1 MPTPIHILHIEDEPF
16 DTEMLYSM
24 LTRDGLVCEI
34 SRVETRE
41 ELMAAL
47 EQQDP
52 DIILSDF
59 SLPQFDGYAALAVRQ
74 EVCPE
79 IPFIIISGTLGE
91 EAAIEAFARG
101 ATDYILKA
109 RLERLSPS
117 VQRALREAQE
127 RAERRKAEAEL
138 RLAHQRLRFH
148 LENTPLLVVE
158 WNSDFR
164 ITYWSPQA
172 EAVFGWTADE
182 VLGKDP
188 DEIGIV
194 YIEDREA
201 VAALMMQLLEGDVVQ
216 ISAQNRNYRKD
227 GSVIWCDW
235 HNSVLK
241 DEQGNLISI
250 LSLGLDITSRK
261 RIEEERALLLARE
274 QAAREQAEAA
284 NRAKDEFLAAVSH
297 ELRTPLT
304 PVLGWLRM
312 LRGEKLDAQHVSKAM
327 EKIEQNVRAEIRL
340 VEDLLD
346 ASRIITGKLQ
356 LDLRPLDLSSVVSAS
371 VESMRP
377 AAEARNITL
386 MQKFDPLVGMISGD
400 ADRLRQVIWNLL
412 SNAIKFTPPQGTVS
426 LSVENVQSHIE
437 ITVSD
442 TGQGIDPEF
451 LPHVFD
457 RFRQAD
463 GSPSR
468 KYGGLGLGLAI
479 VRHLVEL
486 HGGTV
491 QASSQGPGMG
501 SAFMVRLPPLV
512 YRRSVHESRRSLNAD
527 AGKIFKANLTLSGLR
542 VLAVDDDPDTLELV
556 SFVLEQADAQVLTAT
571 TAEAAVSLFEKEK
584 VDVLVSDIAMPGT
597 DGYQLIIRIREI
609 AQARGQ
615 RIPAIALT
623 AFTRT
628 EDRLRA
634 LSAGF
639 QMHLPKP
646 IEPAELLAV
655 VASLTSDVVRN

>member
-1 MPTPIHILHIEDEPF
+1 MPTPIRILHVEDEPF
-16 DTEMLYSM
+16 DTEMLHST
-24 LTRDGLVCEI
+24 LTRDGLACEI

-41 ELMAAL
+41 ELVAAL

-59 SLPQFDGYAALAVRQ
+59 SLPQFDGYAALALRQ
-74 EVCPE
+74 EACPE

-101 ATDYILKA
+101 ATDYVLKS

-117 VQRALREAQE
+117 VHRALREARE

-138 RLAHQRLRFH
+138 QLAHQRLRFH
-148 LENTPLLVVE
+148 LENTPLLVIE
-158 WNSDFR
+158 WNNDFR

-194 YIEDREA
+194 YVEDREA
-201 VAALMMQLLEGDVVQ
+201 VAALITQLLEGDVVQ
-216 ISAQNRNYRKD
+216 ISSQNRNYRKD

-235 HNSVLK
+235 YNSVLK
-241 DEQGNLISI
+241 DEQGNMISI
-250 LSLGLDITSRK
+250 LSLGLEITSRK

-274 QAAREQAEAA
+274 QVAREQAEAA

-312 LRGEKLDAQHVSKAM
+312 LRGEKLDAQQVSKAM

-386 MQKFDPLVGMISGD
+386 IQKFDPLVGLMSGD

-451 LPHVFD
+451 LPQVFD

-468 KYGGLGLGLAI
+468 KFGGLGLGLAI

-491 QASSQGPGMG
+491 QASSQGVGMG
-501 SAFMVRLPPLV
+501 ATFVVKLPPLV
-512 YRRSVHESRRSLNAD
+512 QRRSVQEGRHSLD
-527 AGKIFKANLTLSGLR
+527 AGSGKIFKANLKLSGLNI
-542 VLAVDDDPDTLELV
+542 LAVDDDPDTLELV
-556 SFVLEQADAQVLTAT
+556 SFVLEQAEAHVVTA
-571 TAEAAVSLFEKEK
+571 ASVEAAVSIFEKEK
-584 VDVLVSDIAMPGT
+584 VDVLISDIAMPGA
-597 DGYQLIIRIREI
+597 DGYQLITHIREI
-609 AQARGQ
+609 AQVRGQ

-655 VASLTSDVVRN
+655 VASLTSDVIKT

>member
-1 MPTPIHILHIEDEPF
+1 MSTPVRILHVEDEPY
-16 DTEMLYSM
+16 DTEMIQSSLM
-24 LTRDGLVCEI
+24 RDGLDCEI
-34 SRVETRE
+34 SRVETRN
-41 ELMAAL
+41 ELLAAIGAGGF
-47 EQQDP
+47 

-74 EVCPE
+74 DICPD

-101 ATDYILKA
+101 ATDYILKG

-117 VQRALREAQE
+117 VRRALRESAE
-127 RAERRKAEAEL
+127 RADRRRAEAEL
-138 RLAHQRLRFH
+138 KMAHQRLRFH
-148 LENTPLLVVE
+148 LENTPLLVIE
-158 WNSDFR
+158 WDSNFR
-164 ITYWSPQA
+164 VKYWSPQA
-172 EAVFGWTADE
+172 EQVFGWTQQE
-182 VLGKDP
+182 VMDKDP
-188 DEIGIV
+188 DDIGIV
-194 YIEDREA
+194 YVEERDS
-201 VAALMMQLLEGDVVQ
+201 VAALMTQLLEGDVIQ
-216 ISAQNRNYRKD
+216 LSSQNRNYRKD

-235 HNSVLK
+235 YNSALK
-241 DEQGNLISI
+241 DEQGKLISI
-250 LSLGLDITSRK
+250 LSLGLDVTSRK

-274 QAAREQAEAA
+274 QAARESAEAA

-312 LRGEKLDAQHVSKAM
+312 LRGESLDVENRARAM

-356 LDLRPLDLSSVVSAS
+356 LDLRPLDLSSVVSAA
-371 VESMRP
+371 VDSMRP
-377 AAEARNITL
+377 AAEARDISL
-386 MQKFDPLVGMISGD
+386 IQKIDPLVGMVSGD

-412 SNAIKFTPPQGTVS
+412 SNAIKFTPPHGTVS
-426 LSVENVQSHIE
+426 ISVENVQSHVE
-437 ITVSD
+437 ISVADS
-442 TGQGIDPEF
+442 GQGISSDF
-451 LPHVFD
+451 LPHVFE

-463 GSPSR
+463 GSPAR
-468 KYGGLGLGLAI
+468 KFGGLGLGLAI
-479 VRHLVEL
+479 VRHLIEL

-491 QASSQGPGMG
+491 HAASPGSGMG
-501 SAFMVRLPPLV
+501 ATFTVKLPPLV
-512 YRRSVHESRRSLNAD
+512 HRRSSESRRAVEAD
-527 AGKIFKANLTLSGLR
+527 SEKLFKANLRLKGLR
-542 VLAVDDDPDTLELV
+542 VLTVDDDPDTLELV
-556 SFVLEQADAQVLTAT
+556 SFVLEQAEATVMTAT
-571 TAEAAVSLFEKEK
+571 SFDTAIAIFEKEK
-584 VDVLVSDIAMPGT
+584 VDVLVSDIAMPGS
-597 DGYQLIIRIREI
+597 DGYHLIARVREI
-609 AQARGQ
+609 AARRGQ
-615 RIPAIALT
+615 RIPAVALT

-655 VASLTSDVVRN
+655 VASLASSAGKAP